1 MTSKKQHWENV
12 YQTKTPQE
20 VSWTQAKPQ
29 TSLDFISSFKLEKN
43 AKIIDIGGGESHL
56 VDFLLEDGFTDITVL
71 DISSIALEKAKK
83 RIEEKFGEKAKFVT
97 WIVSDITEFEPKI
110 SYELWHDRATFHFL
124 TDDKDINK
132 YKNTVE
138 KYVAK
143 GLVMATFSKEGAKKC
158 SGLEVSQYD
167 ENSLSFDSFDK
178 IKCLQEDHTT
188 PFNTKQNFLFCSFQ
202 KS

>member
-1 MTSKKQHWENV
+1 MKSKKQHWENV

-56 VDFLLEDGFTDITVL
+56 VDLLLEDGFTDITVL
-71 DISSIALEKAKK
+71 DISATALEKAKK